1 MWRRGGWR
9 GAEGA
14 PNVSRIRGVK
24 APKAPWNRLHGLPRL
39 VESFRARD
47 TIEKDEKILCLSGSL
62 PNDRIRM
69 RDPHRFIDNTKLS
82 FYTMSWATPS
92 EILGSLVRCE
102 IAQAALI
109 AREIIQKTIKFQ
121 NFGTPK
127 LHQKIAFFFAEILQ
141 KNIAIFADFFYR

>member
-1 MWRRGGWR
+1 MLHFFLQNFAILKSDVFLQILHFFRKLISVNCKKKCGG
-9 GAEGA
+9 GVVGEPPKAP

-47 TIEKDEKILCLSGSL
+47 TIEKDEKILCLSGSV

-109 AREIIQKTIKFQ
+109 AREIIQK
-121 NFGTPK
+121 N
-127 LHQKIAFFFAEILQ
+127 
-141 KNIAIFADFFYR
+141 D